1 MKEIDDNEIRI
12 IGASDGGRRHRWPWY
27 GWLAVGLVLA
37 ALVAVAVAV
46 LLLQTPREEENIGL
60 TPAPLQRRG
69 DLPASDRVGFPSPS
83 ERGWGEA
90 FPLAV
95 FDTMINDVPLT
106 IYSLDCE
113 LPACPRASL
122 QVGMPD
128 REDTSLLLAVMAADV
143 RADNRGIV
151 GDFVVDGRQLA
162 RGEKKDGYCAI
173 LDGVPVVGRG
183 GEADLKRAVDQK
195 GCFFRQYVL
204 VSEGVAMPPK
214 PKGKNHRRALCVMGH
229 WMFVVAS
236 GDRES
241 YHDFATAL
249 ADLGVDDAIA
259 LVGSESLLMYRAEGG
274 LLHTIGT
281 SFEGDNVNFLV
292 WRRQ

>member
-106 IYSLDCE
+106 IYGLDCE

-143 RADNRGIV
+143 RADNGGIV
-151 GDFVVDGRQLA
+151 GDFVVDGQQMA
-162 RGEKKDGYCAI
+162 RGEKKEGYCAI

-183 GEADLKRAVDQK
+183 GEADLKRAVDGK
-195 GCFFRQYVL
+195 GSFFRQYVL
-204 VSEGVAMPPK
+204 VSDGVALPPK

-229 WMFVVAS
+229 RMFVVAS

-259 LVGSESLLMYRAEGG
+259 LVGSESLLMYRADGG
-274 LLHTIGT
+274 LLHSVGT

-292 WRRQ
+292 WRRR

>member
-1 MKEIDDNEIRI
+1 MKDRDENEIRI

-46 LLLQTPREEENIGL
+46 LLLQTPREE
-60 TPAPLQRRG
+60 A
-69 DLPASDRVGFPSPS
+69 VGAGATQSPS
-83 ERGWGEA
+83 HPA
-90 FPLAV
+90 TQPLSHSATQPLAV

-183 GEADLKRAVDQK
+183 GEADLKRAVDEK

-214 PKGKNHRRALCVMGH
+214 PKGKNHRRALCVKGH

-259 LVGSESLLMYRAEGG
+259 LVGSESLLMYRAEGV

-281 SFEGDNVNFLV
+281 SYEGDNVNFLV
-292 WRRQ
+292 WRR

>member
-12 IGASDGGRRHRWPWY
+12 IGSTDRGRRRRWPWY

-46 LLLQTPREEENIGL
+46 LLLQTPRGAAVGAGA
-60 TPAPLQRRG
+60 TQSASHSATQPLSHSATQ
-69 DLPASDRVGFPSPS
+69 
-83 ERGWGEA
+83 
-90 FPLAV
+90 PLAV

-106 IYSLDCE
+106 IYGLDCE

-143 RADNRGIV
+143 RADNGGIV
-151 GDFVVDGRQLA
+151 GDFVVDGQLLA
-162 RGEKKDGYCAI
+162 RGEKKEGYCAI

-183 GEADLKRAVDQK
+183 GEADLKRAVDGK
-195 GCFFRQYVL
+195 GSFFRQYVL

-229 WMFVVAS
+229 RMFVVAS

-259 LVGSESLLMYRAEGG
+259 LVGSESLLMYRADGG
-274 LLHTIGT
+274 LLHSVGT

-292 WRRQ
+292 WRRL

>member
-46 LLLQTPREEENIGL
+46 LLLQTPRE
-60 TPAPLQRRG
+60 A
-69 DLPASDRVGFPSPS
+69 AVGAGATQSPS
-83 ERGWGEA
+83 HSA
-90 FPLAV
+90 TQPLSHSATQPLAV

-183 GEADLKRAVDQK
+183 GEADLKRAVDEK

-214 PKGKNHRRALCVMGH
+214 PKGKNHRRALCVKGH

-292 WRRQ
+292 WRRL

>member
-12 IGASDGGRRHRWPWY
+12 IGSTDRGRRRRWPWY

-46 LLLQTPREEENIGL
+46 LLLQTPSKNSL
-60 TPAPLQRRG
+60 
-69 DLPASDRVGFPSPS
+69 SPSPS

-90 FPLAV
+90 FPSPSERGRGEASSLRV

-106 IYSLDCE
+106 IYGLDCE
-113 LPACPRASL
+113 LPECPRASL

-143 RADNRGIV
+143 RADNGGIV
-151 GDFVVDGRQLA
+151 GDFVVDGQQMA
-162 RGEKKDGYCAI
+162 RGEKKEGYCSI

-183 GEADLKRAVDQK
+183 GEADLKRAVDGK
-195 GCFFRQYVL
+195 GSFFRQYVL

-229 WMFVVAS
+229 RMFVVAS

-259 LVGSESLLMYRAEGG
+259 LVGSESLLMYRADGG
-274 LLHTIGT
+274 LLHSVGT

-292 WRRQ
+292 WRRR

>member
-12 IGASDGGRRHRWPWY
+12 IGASDGGRRHRWSWY
-27 GWLAVGLVLA
+27 GWLTVGLVLA

-46 LLLQTPREEENIGL
+46 LLLQTPRE
-60 TPAPLQRRG
+60 A
-69 DLPASDRVGFPSPS
+69 AVGAGATQSPS
-83 ERGWGEA
+83 HSA
-90 FPLAV
+90 TQSLSHPATQPLAV

-122 QVGMPD
+122 QVGLPD

-183 GEADLKRAVDQK
+183 GEADLKRAVDEK

-249 ADLGVDDAIA
+249 VDLGVDDAIA

-281 SFEGDNVNFLV
+281 SYEGDNVNFLV
-292 WRRQ
+292 WRRL

>member
-37 ALVAVAVAV
+37 VLVAVAVAV
-46 LLLQTPREEENIGL
+46 LLLQTQRE
-60 TPAPLQRRG
+60 AV
-69 DLPASDRVGFPSPS
+69 VGAGATQSPS
-83 ERGWGEA
+83 HPA
-90 FPLAV
+90 TQLLSYSATQPLAV

-106 IYSLDCE
+106 IYGLDCE

-183 GEADLKRAVDQK
+183 GEADLKRAVDEK

-214 PKGKNHRRALCVMGH
+214 PKGKNHRRALCVKGH

-281 SFEGDNVNFLV
+281 SYEGENVNFLV
-292 WRRQ
+292 WRR

>member
-12 IGASDGGRRHRWPWY
+12 IGSTDRGRRRRWTWY

-37 ALVAVAVAV
+37 ALVSVAVAV
-46 LLLQTPREEENIGL
+46 LLLQTPSKNSL
-60 TPAPLQRRG
+60 
-69 DLPASDRVGFPSPS
+69 SPSPS

-90 FPLAV
+90 FPSPSERGRGEASSLRV

-106 IYSLDCE
+106 IYGLDCE
-113 LPACPRASL
+113 LPECPRASL

-143 RADNRGIV
+143 RADNGGIV
-151 GDFVVDGRQLA
+151 GDFVVDGQRMA
-162 RGEKKDGYCAI
+162 RGEKKEGYCAI

-183 GEADLKRAVDQK
+183 GEADLKRAVDGK
-195 GCFFRQYVL
+195 DSFFRQYVL

-214 PKGKNHRRALCVMGH
+214 PKGKNHRRALCVMGNR
-229 WMFVVAS
+229 MFVVAS

-259 LVGSESLLMYRAEGG
+259 LVGSESLLMYRADGG
-274 LLHTIGT
+274 LLHSVGT

-292 WRRQ
+292 WRRL

>member
-46 LLLQTPREEENIGL
+46 LLLQTPRE
-60 TPAPLQRRG
+60 A
-69 DLPASDRVGFPSPS
+69 AVGADATQSPS
-83 ERGWGEA
+83 HPVTQSLSHLSTQ
-90 FPLAV
+90 PLAV

-162 RGEKKDGYCAI
+162 RGEKKEGYCAI

-229 WMFVVAS
+229 RMFVVAS

-281 SFEGDNVNFLV
+281 LFEGDNVNYLV
-292 WRRQ
+292 WRR

>member
-1 MKEIDDNEIRI
+1 
-12 IGASDGGRRHRWPWY
+12 
-27 GWLAVGLVLA
+27 
-37 ALVAVAVAV
+37 
-46 LLLQTPREEENIGL
+46 
-60 TPAPLQRRG
+60 
-69 DLPASDRVGFPSPS
+69 
-83 ERGWGEA
+83 
-90 FPLAV
+90 
-95 FDTMINDVPLT
+95 MINDVPLT

-128 REDTSLLLAVMAADV
+128 REDTSLLMAVMAADV

-183 GEADLKRAVDQK
+183 GEAALKRAVDEK

-229 WMFVVAS
+229 GMFVVAS

-281 SFEGDNVNFLV
+281 SYEGDNVNFLV
-292 WRRQ
+292 WRRL

>member
-1 MKEIDDNEIRI
+1 MKEIEDNEIRI

-46 LLLQTPREEENIGL
+46 LLLQTPREV
-60 TPAPLQRRG
+60 A
-69 DLPASDRVGFPSPS
+69 VGAGATQSPS
-83 ERGWGEA
+83 HSA
-90 FPLAV
+90 TQPLSHSVTQPLAV

-113 LPACPRASL
+113 LPTCPRASL

-151 GDFVVDGRQLA
+151 GDFVVEGRQLA

-183 GEADLKRAVDQK
+183 GEADLKRAVDEK

-229 WMFVVAS
+229 GMFVVAS

-281 SFEGDNVNFLV
+281 SYGGDNVNFLV
-292 WRRQ
+292 WRRL

>member
-46 LLLQTPREEENIGL
+46 LLLQTPRE
-60 TPAPLQRRG
+60 A
-69 DLPASDRVGFPSPS
+69 AVGAGATQSPS
-83 ERGWGEA
+83 HSA
-90 FPLAV
+90 TQSLSHSATQPLAV
-95 FDTMINDVPLT
+95 FDTIINDVPLT
-106 IYSLDCE
+106 IYGLDCE

-183 GEADLKRAVDQK
+183 GEAALKRAVDEN

-292 WRRQ
+292 WRRL

>member
-12 IGASDGGRRHRWPWY
+12 IGASDGGRRRRWPWY

-46 LLLQTPREEENIGL
+46 LLLQTPRE
-60 TPAPLQRRG
+60 A
-69 DLPASDRVGFPSPS
+69 AVGAGATQSPS
-83 ERGWGEA
+83 HSA
-90 FPLAV
+90 TQPLSHSATQPLAV
-95 FDTMINDVPLT
+95 FDTMVNDVPLT

-122 QVGMPD
+122 QLGMPD

-143 RADNRGIV
+143 RADNGDIV
-151 GDFVVDGRQLA
+151 GDFVVEGRQLA

-183 GEADLKRAVDQK
+183 GEADLKRAVDEK

-229 WMFVVAS
+229 GMFVVAS

-281 SFEGDNVNFLV
+281 SYEGDNVNFLV
-292 WRRQ
+292 WRRL

>member
-1 MKEIDDNEIRI
+1 MKEIGDNEIRI
-12 IGASDGGRRHRWPWY
+12 IGASDGARRRRWPWY

-46 LLLQTPREEENIGL
+46 LLLQTPREE
-60 TPAPLQRRG
+60 A
-69 DLPASDRVGFPSPS
+69 VGAGTTQSLS
-83 ERGWGEA
+83 HSA
-90 FPLAV
+90 TQPLAV

-143 RADNRGIV
+143 RADNGGIV
-151 GDFVVDGRQLA
+151 GDFVVEGRQLA
-162 RGEKKDGYCAI
+162 RGEKKEGYCAI

-183 GEADLKRAVDQK
+183 GEADLKRAVDGK
-195 GCFFRQYVL
+195 GSFFRQYVL

-229 WMFVVAS
+229 RMFVVAS

-281 SFEGDNVNFLV
+281 LFEGDNVNYLV
-292 WRRQ
+292 WRR

>member
-37 ALVAVAVAV
+37 TLVAVAVAV
-46 LLLQTPREEENIGL
+46 LLLQTPRE
-60 TPAPLQRRG
+60 A
-69 DLPASDRVGFPSPS
+69 AVGAGATQSPS
-83 ERGWGEA
+83 HSVTQSLSHSA
-90 FPLAV
+90 TQPLAV

-151 GDFVVDGRQLA
+151 GDFVVDGRQMA

-183 GEADLKRAVDQK
+183 GEADLKRAVDEK
-195 GCFFRQYVL
+195 GSFFRQYVL

-229 WMFVVAS
+229 RMFVVAS

-274 LLHTIGT
+274 LLYTIGT

-292 WRRQ
+292 WRRL

>member
-12 IGASDGGRRHRWPWY
+12 IGSTDRGRRRRWPWY

-37 ALVAVAVAV
+37 ALVVVAVAV
-46 LLLQTPREEENIGL
+46 LLLQTPSKNSL
-60 TPAPLQRRG
+60 
-69 DLPASDRVGFPSPS
+69 SPSPS

-90 FPLAV
+90 FPSPSERGRGEASSLRV

-106 IYSLDCE
+106 IYGLDCE
-113 LPACPRASL
+113 LPACPRVSL

-143 RADNRGIV
+143 RADNGGIV
-151 GDFVVDGRQLA
+151 GDFVVEGRRLA
-162 RGEKKDGYCAI
+162 RGEKKEGYCAI
-173 LDGVPVVGRG
+173 LDGVPIVGRG
-183 GEADLKRAVDQK
+183 GEADLKRAVDGK
-195 GCFFRQYVL
+195 GSFFRQYVL

-229 WMFVVAS
+229 GLFVVAS

-281 SFEGDNVNFLV
+281 SYEGDNVNFLV
-292 WRRQ
+292 WRR

>member
-12 IGASDGGRRHRWPWY
+12 IGSTDRGRRRRWPWY

-37 ALVAVAVAV
+37 ALVAVTVAV
-46 LLLQTPREEENIGL
+46 LLLQTPREEAVGAGTTQSL
-60 TPAPLQRRG
+60 SHSATQSLSYSATQPLSHS
-69 DLPASDRVGFPSPS
+69 ATH
-83 ERGWGEA
+83 
-90 FPLAV
+90 PLAV

-106 IYSLDCE
+106 IYGLDCE

-143 RADNRGIV
+143 RADNGGIV
-151 GDFVVDGRQLA
+151 GDFVVEGRRLA
-162 RGEKKDGYCAI
+162 RGEKKEGYCAI

-183 GEADLKRAVDQK
+183 GEADLKRAVDEK

-229 WMFVVAS
+229 RMFVVAS

-259 LVGSESLLMYRAEGG
+259 LVGSESMLMYRADGG
-274 LLHTIGT
+274 LLHSVGT
-281 SFEGDNVNFLV
+281 SFEGENVNFLV
-292 WRRQ
+292 WRRL

>member
-46 LLLQTPREEENIGL
+46 LSLQTPSKNSL
-60 TPAPLQRRG
+60 
-69 DLPASDRVGFPSPS
+69 SPSPS

-151 GDFVVDGRQLA
+151 GDFVVEGRQLA
-162 RGEKKDGYCAI
+162 RGGKKDGYCAI
-173 LDGVPVVGRG
+173 LDGVPIVGRG
-183 GEADLKRAVDQK
+183 GGADLKRAVDEQ

-214 PKGKNHRRALCVMGH
+214 PKGKNHRRALCVMGNR
-229 WMFVVAS
+229 MFVVAS

-281 SFEGDNVNFLV
+281 SFEGENVNFLV
-292 WRRQ
+292 WRRL

>member
-1 MKEIDDNEIRI
+1 MNEIEDNEIRI
-12 IGASDGGRRHRWPWY
+12 IGASDGGQRHRWPWY

-46 LLLQTPREEENIGL
+46 LLLQTPRE
-60 TPAPLQRRG
+60 A
-69 DLPASDRVGFPSPS
+69 AVGAGATQSPS
-83 ERGWGEA
+83 HSA
-90 FPLAV
+90 TQPFSHSATQPLAV

-113 LPACPRASL
+113 LPTCPRASL

-143 RADNRGIV
+143 RADNGDIV

-162 RGEKKDGYCAI
+162 RGEKKEGYCAI

-183 GEADLKRAVDQK
+183 SEADLKRAVDEK

-229 WMFVVAS
+229 RMFVVAS

-292 WRRQ
+292 WRRL

>member
-37 ALVAVAVAV
+37 ALVVVAVAV
-46 LLLQTPREEENIGL
+46 LLLQTPR
-60 TPAPLQRRG
+60 
-69 DLPASDRVGFPSPS
+69 
-83 ERGWGEA
+83 GEA
-90 FPLAV
+90 VDVDATPRSATQSLSHSVTQPLAV
-95 FDTMINDVPLT
+95 FDTMVNDVPLT
-106 IYSLDCE
+106 IYGLDCD
-113 LPACPRASL
+113 LPACPRVSL
-122 QVGMPD
+122 QMGMPN

-143 RADNRGIV
+143 RADNGGIV

-162 RGEKKDGYCAI
+162 RGEKKEGYCAI

-183 GEADLKRAVDQK
+183 GEADLKRAVDGK
-195 GCFFRQYVL
+195 GSFFRQYVL
-204 VSEGVAMPPK
+204 VSDGVAMPPK

-229 WMFVVAS
+229 RMFVVAS

-292 WRRQ
+292 WRRL

>member
-27 GWLAVGLVLA
+27 GWLAVDLELA

-46 LLLQTPREEENIGL
+46 LLLQTPR
-60 TPAPLQRRG
+60 
-69 DLPASDRVGFPSPS
+69 
-83 ERGWGEA
+83 GEA
-90 FPLAV
+90 VDADATPRSATQSLSHSVTQPLAV
-95 FDTMINDVPLT
+95 FDTMVNDVPLT

-113 LPACPRASL
+113 LPACSRASL
-122 QVGMPD
+122 QMGMPD

-143 RADNRGIV
+143 RADNGGIV

-162 RGEKKDGYCAI
+162 RGEKKEGYCAI

-183 GEADLKRAVDQK
+183 GEAALKRAVDQK
-195 GCFFRQYVL
+195 GSFFRQYVL
-204 VSEGVAMPPK
+204 VSDGVAMPPK

-229 WMFVVAS
+229 RMFVVAS

-259 LVGSESLLMYRAEGG
+259 LVGSESLLMYRAKGG

-292 WRRQ
+292 WRRL

>member
-12 IGASDGGRRHRWPWY
+12 IGTSDSGRRHRWPWY

-37 ALVAVAVAV
+37 ALVAVTVAV
-46 LLLQTPREEENIGL
+46 LLLQTPSKNSL
-60 TPAPLQRRG
+60 
-69 DLPASDRVGFPSPS
+69 SPSPS

-90 FPLAV
+90 FPSPSERGRGEASSLRV

-183 GEADLKRAVDQK
+183 GEATLKRAVDEK

-204 VSEGVAMPPK
+204 VCEGVAMPPK

-229 WMFVVAS
+229 GMFVVAS

-292 WRRQ
+292 WRRL